1 MAVNEWAVTFGT
13 ARRGLDGAAG
23 NLCGVCRDINATI
36 AALLSVIMIV
46 S

>member
-23 NLCGVCRDINATI
+23 NLCGVCRDINAT
-36 AALLSVIMIV
+36 LCSL
-46 S
+46 